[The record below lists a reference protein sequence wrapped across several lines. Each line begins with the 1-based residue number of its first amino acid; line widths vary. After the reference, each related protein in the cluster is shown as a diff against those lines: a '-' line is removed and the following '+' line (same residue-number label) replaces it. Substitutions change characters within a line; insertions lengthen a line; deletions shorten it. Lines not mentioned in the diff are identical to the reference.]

1 MWLKKYEVY
10 RRALMT
16 TVGNRLS
23 DMEFDEISL
32 VTRPANQLSKVVL
45 FKSDTQELVKNMA
58 SKTKPIPDMDMEE
71 DEMSEEED
79 DEDPYMKGMH
89 GKGHGKMKKD
99 DDTVALPAEVYE
111 YIEALEAAN
120 AEMSDLIGKFDERP
134 AQTDDLETIFKSA
147 DPRLVEIVKSAEER
161 AATAERVA
169 KAERNHRLEREFVS
183 KAAEFDYLPVDPER
197 FGPILKSAAES
208 LDGSAFE
215 TLLGVLH
222 AANTA
227 LAESGLFEEVGKSH
241 TDLGGDE
248 IAKAAGR
255 IQAQFPDLTKE
266 QAIAKA
272 VELDPSLYNNYLR
285 GN

>member
-1 MWLKKYEVY
+1 V
-10 RRALMT
+10 T

-45 FKSDTQELVKNMA
+45 FKSDTQELAKNMA
-58 SKTKPIPDMDMEE
+58 SKTKPIPDMDMEDE
-71 DEMSEEED
+71 EMSEEED
-79 DEDPYMKGMH
+79 EEYMKM
-89 GKGHGKMKKD
+89 GHPNGRKMKKND
-99 DDTVALPAEVYE
+99 EAIDLPSEVYE

-120 AEMSDLIGKFDERP
+120 AEMSDLIGKFDEAP
-134 AQTDDLETIFKSA
+134 AKSDDLDSIFKSA

-169 KAERNHRLEREFVS
+169 KAERNHRIEREFVS
-183 KAAEFDYLPVDPER
+183 KASEFDYLPVNPER
-197 FGPILKSAAES
+197 FGPILKSAAEA
-208 LDGSAFE
+208 LDAADFE

-266 QAIAKA
+266 QAVAKA
-272 VELDPSLYNNYLR
+272 VELDPTLYHNYLR